1 MSGMVKEK
9 KWTGDIS
16 NSVERF
22 EIGGFSGGLSH
33 TWRVLGALGW
43 RSERVSV
50 GKTGEERKM
59 LMEPKKVKD
68 STQEFEKA
76 LALKEDRKYVLR
88 LYVTGTTAKS
98 VSAIRNIRKIC
109 DEHLKGAY
117 DLEVIDIYQQP
128 VLAKGEQIIA
138 IPTLLKKL
146 PLPLRR
152 FIGDMSNTE
161 QILLGLDVRPK
172 KK

>member
-1 MSGMVKEK
+1 MG
-9 KWTGDIS
+9 
-16 NSVERF
+16 
-22 EIGGFSGGLSH
+22 
-33 TWRVLGALGW
+33 
-43 RSERVSV
+43 
-50 GKTGEERKM
+50 
-59 LMEPKKVKD
+59 PKQVKD

-76 LALKEDRKYVLR
+76 HALEAGRKYVLR
-88 LYVTGTTAKS
+88 LYVTGTTPRS
-98 VSAIRNIRKIC
+98 VRAITNIRKIC
-109 DEHLKGAY
+109 DEHLKGDY

-138 IPTLLKKL
+138 APTMLKKL

-161 QILLGLDVRPK
+161 QILLGLDLRAK

>member
-1 MSGMVKEK
+1 MVP
-9 KWTGDIS
+9 
-16 NSVERF
+16 
-22 EIGGFSGGLSH
+22 
-33 TWRVLGALGW
+33 
-43 RSERVSV
+43 V
-50 GKTGEERKM
+50 GKTGEERKI
-59 LMEPKKVKD
+59 LMGPQKVKD

-76 LALKEDRKYVLR
+76 IALKEDRKYVLR
-88 LYVTGTTAKS
+88 LYVTGTTPKS

-138 IPTLLKKL
+138 APTLLKRL